1 MTQYYE
7 GTRPSVV
14 HEVFGQA
21 YSLGAQMAVIEY
33 RYLDPDYRSEHS
45 RFYSTTFRRYPS
57 VAHRVHFFAAPPPD
71 AWQDADQW
79 LDFEQLS
86 PSYLGFV
93 VLRPLAGARVVQ
105 THAVLEPG
113 AYFGEI
119 SLIDGRPRSADV
131 VAGEGGLRTL
141 ALSKWTFEDLLEKH
155 PEIAVPMLRVLAA
168 RLRADEEPRSDAG

>member
-1 MTQYYE
+1 M
-7 GTRPSVV
+7 
-14 HEVFGQA
+14 H
-21 YSLGAQMAVIEY
+21 
-33 RYLDPDYRSEHS
+33 
-45 RFYSTTFRRYPS
+45 
-57 VAHRVHFFAAPPPD
+57 
-71 AWQDADQW
+71 
-79 LDFEQLS
+79 
-86 PSYLGFV
+86 V
-93 VLRPLAGARVVQ
+93 VLDGTARVDVHGQ